1 MKFKNALFCISSEQ
15 FSNISIAWS
24 SLGLV
29 FLLAYPYDGRLLSP
43 LVLLAAVPYFVAMAM
58 DLKYCRYNYS
68 DIFRIYGFNL
78 ILLPV
83 NIAGTLKSLQQAI
96 TTKKIPFA
104 RTPKVKD
111 RTATAWLYLVSPLL
125 IIGFSLFTLWRNIE
139 GQNWGNAAFAGF
151 NAFAAT
157 WALVAYIGVRNLIV
171 DLWLALVDWL
181 YIDVPVKT
189 KYERTRWS
197 IPFVQWRKV
206 SSSKT
211 N

>member
-1 MKFKNALFCISSEQ
+1 
-15 FSNISIAWS
+15 
-24 SLGLV
+24 
-29 FLLAYPYDGRLLSP
+29 
-43 LVLLAAVPYFVAMAM
+43 
-58 DLKYCRYNYS
+58 
-68 DIFRIYGFNL
+68 
-78 ILLPV
+78 LLPV
-83 NIAGTLKSLQQAI
+83 NIAGTMKSLQQAI

-111 RTATAWLYLVSPLL
+111 RTATAWLYLVSPLF

-151 NAFAAT
+151 NALAAS

-181 YIDVPVKT
+181 YIDVPVKI
-189 KYERTRWS
+189 KYERTKWS
-197 IPFVQWRKV
+197 IPFLQWRKV
-206 SSSKT
+206 SASET